1 MGSSVRRVVLRLVL
15 VLVLIVATAGVGSA
29 QSTQAGGNVVVEE
42 DETVGDLRAAGGQ
55 VLIRGTVDGDLR
67 SYGGT
72 VVVAESGVV
81 TGDLQ
86 ASAGSVTVH
95 GTVQGDVEAAAG
107 SVVISPSGVVG
118 EDVAAAAG
126 DLVVGGTVE
135 GDVTAAVQRLELAS
149 TASITGSVQ
158 YSSDAEFAR
167 EEGATVGKSVSAV
180 DNLSV
185 DAGFGEDAGPI
196 GLLLSAYGVIVTLLL
211 GAVLLVAFPEFTDTV
226 VAEVR
231 EDTLKSGGIGL
242 GGLIGIPIGLLLVAV
257 TIVGLPLAL
266 LGLMAFGLLVFVS
279 VALAEYAVGAWALS
293 YTSIDSQWVALAVG
307 VIGVALLARIPL
319 VGTWI
324 NLLVFLFGFGA
335 VLAILYRG
343 YRRRRAESEGM
354 DGAVSGDVRTGST
367 ADGPGRL

>member
-1 MGSSVRRVVLRLVL
+1 
-15 VLVLIVATAGVGSA
+15 
-29 QSTQAGGNVVVEE
+29 
-42 DETVGDLRAAGGQ
+42 
-55 VLIRGTVDGDLR
+55 
-67 SYGGT
+67 
-72 VVVAESGVV
+72 
-81 TGDLQ
+81 
-86 ASAGSVTVH
+86 
-95 GTVQGDVEAAAG
+95 
-107 SVVISPSGVVG
+107 
-118 EDVAAAAG
+118 
-126 DLVVGGTVE
+126 
-135 GDVTAAVQRLELAS
+135 
-149 TASITGSVQ
+149 
-158 YSSDAEFAR
+158 
-167 EEGATVGKSVSAV
+167 
-180 DNLSV
+180 
-185 DAGFGEDAGPI
+185 
-196 GLLLSAYGVIVTLLL
+196 VTLLL

-307 VIGVALLARIPL
+307 VIGVAILARIPL